1 MVDKMGEALSRGN
14 RSASFLCVGKVVG
27 VRKMEASR
35 VVLVVVGLKKA

>member
-1 MVDKMGEALSRGN
+1 
-14 RSASFLCVGKVVG
+14 LCVGKAVG